1 MICYHKAS
9 HTARKKGICSAAAN
23 IGGTRQ
29 RAKNRIHAWVDA
41 TWKISRSGTKLAE
54 TAPCAAAPAGRE
66 PPHVTC
72 HLGASQVLCSA
83 AAESARNLEAPGQFI
98 RLRALISP
106 QHKPE
111 NLGSYFCQPS
121 CQPLCKLVRPPL
133 LVLEISC
140 FSARRCSKTQSELM
154 RPPGVEP
161 GAQAWEACMLPL
173 HYGRSCTAS

>member
-1 MICYHKAS
+1 M
-9 HTARKKGICSAAAN
+9 AALVSSPVSTVALEWLS
-23 IGGTRQ
+23 
-29 RAKNRIHAWVDA
+29 K
-41 TWKISRSGTKLAE
+41 
-54 TAPCAAAPAGRE
+54 PCAAAPAGRE

-121 CQPLCKLVRPPL
+121 CQPDLRKLGFQPERLIFHVALARFYIEFPLVELESTPYARASFSPWKMKPPL
-133 LVLEISC
+133 GVHREALLRQ
-140 FSARRCSKTQSELM
+140 SAA
-154 RPPGVEP
+154 V
-161 GAQAWEACMLPL
+161 
-173 HYGRSCTAS
+173 ASH